1 MAPGLGLRMNMNNAM
16 MQNYNALAVPQADP
30 NLTPSLSA
38 TSTMS
43 SMTPSNPNFNNAV
56 AAAAVAAAAA
66 AAAAA
71 SNPANSSN
79 RNPQVPMVLPNG
91 TIINNPAMYS
101 LALNPSVN
109 RVGQPF
115 SPIEENQVY
124 VNPAGLSAPPFDGNS
139 ADLYDRDNLE
149 LNEMFWHS

>member
-1 MAPGLGLRMNMNNAM
+1 M

-43 SMTPSNPNFNNAV
+43 SMTPSNPHFSNVVNG
-56 AAAAVAAAAA
+56 AAIAAAA

-71 SNPANSSN
+71 SNSASNSN
-79 RNPQVPMVLPNG
+79 INTQVPMVLPNG

-109 RVGQPF
+109 HVGQTF

-124 VNPAGLSAPPFDGNS
+124 VNPAGLAAAPFDSGS
-139 ADLYDRDNLE
+139 TDLYDRDNLE
-149 LNEMFWHS
+149 LNEMFWHP